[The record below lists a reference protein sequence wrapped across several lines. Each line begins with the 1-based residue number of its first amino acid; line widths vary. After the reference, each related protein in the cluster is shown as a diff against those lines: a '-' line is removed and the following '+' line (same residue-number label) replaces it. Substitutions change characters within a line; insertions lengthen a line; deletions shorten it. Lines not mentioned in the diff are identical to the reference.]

1 MIEAV
6 QLVCSVPYMQQIDL
20 VAKLLSLCLCLQTN
34 LYQQGLQLDVL
45 KVLSTTESVPNA
57 FTVYCPNGAVES
69 VCIGS
74 PAWPRL
80 TAFHVKCC
88 QDACVCLKCCH
99 QPQQLRVTG
108 AGDYLLFIHDGSS

>member
-1 MIEAV
+1 
-6 QLVCSVPYMQQIDL
+6 
-20 VAKLLSLCLCLQTN
+20 LLSLCLCLQTN

-57 FTVYCPNGAVES
+57 FTVHCPNGAVES

-80 TAFHVKCC
+80 TASHVNESY
-88 QDACVCLKCCH
+88 QDACDCLQVLLDFWILSY
-99 QPQQLRVTG
+99 QPQQLRVAG
-108 AGDYLLFIHDGSS
+108 AGGYLVVIHEPASKCGLASTAHRHE